1 MPAMNEVVD
10 ILQALVAL
18 CLAYTC
24 YCRLGKMGKTTLP
37 AIQHTFALMFT
48 VSLAMAFAPWVFAMH
63 ATPMSLGFASAV
75 LLMQAVTATLWRD
88 GLPHCYRSDKGCS

>member
-1 MPAMNEVVD
+1 MNDAIDV
-10 ILQALVAL
+10 LQAIEAL

-24 YCRLGKMGKTTLP
+24 FCRLVKMDDTTLP

-88 GLPHCYRSDKGCS
+88 GLPHCYRSDKG

>member
-1 MPAMNEVVD
+1 MRDVVN
-10 ILQALVAL
+10 ILQAIEAL

-24 YCRLGKMGKTTLP
+24 YCRLKKMGEETLP

-48 VSLAMAFAPWVFAMH
+48 SALALAFAPWAFNMH
-63 ATPMSLGFASAV
+63 ATPASLGFASVV

-88 GLPHCYRSDKGCS
+88 GLPQSYRSERGSA